1 MNNSENQNFIRQY
14 LKSIIWA
21 LIILYLSLFNINDN
35 ETLKELL
42 FPYSD
47 KIAHLGVYGIFTLLL
62 LKDHTKKGK
71 QLLPL
76 IIPILYGILMEFLQY
91 SLTEYRSMEML
102 DILANTIGALSA
114 WLIYR
119 KIINPAPL

>member
-102 DILANTIGALSA
+102 DILANTIGTLSA